1 MLRYLPTKFSLIL
14 LISLAILAF
23 FMDKTAIQSPFS
35 EKNSK
40 NSNSDK
46 NFDYVIENFS
56 TISVNHSSKAHY
68 LISAEKMLRYTGD
81 DATYLDQ
88 ASLIDTTPG
97 KSLMRVRAD
106 QAKLSGNNNDVLLNG
121 NVVVLRPDEN
131 GNEMTMTTS
140 FLHILPNDEIARTD
154 KPVTITEK
162 NTTINTTGI
171 EIDDHNRIT
180 TLLSRVKVIHEKIR

>member
-14 LISLAILAF
+14 LIFLAILAF
-23 FMDKTAIQSPFS
+23 FMDKTAIQSPSS

-131 GNEMTMTTS
+131 GNKMTMTTS

-171 EIDDHNRIT
+171 EIDDRNRIT